1 MSAPFVDRFDR
12 EELGKDWRKTSVGWR
27 LEEGML
33 CGQGA
38 RNHPV
43 WLRQRLPVNAQVR
56 FEAVSYSSDGDIKA
70 EFWGDGRSAAAGVSY
85 DDATSYLT
93 IFGGWKNRYHVLARI
108 DEHAKDRP
116 QIEIGSATD
125 ELRERP
131 VEMGR
136 KYRFKVER
144 RDSKTV
150 TWWVDDVEMLKY
162 PDDKPLMGPG
172 HEYFGFNNWQ
182 VRVCFD
188 NLEVTP
194 LGT

>member
-1 MSAPFVDRFDR
+1 
-12 EELGKDWRKTSVGWR
+12 
-27 LEEGML
+27 ML

-43 WLRQRLPVNAQVR
+43 WLNRRLPTNARVR
-56 FEAVSYSSDGDIKA
+56 FEATSLAPEGDIKA
-70 EFWGDGRSAAAGVSY
+70 EYWGDGRSAAAGVSY

-93 IFGGWKNRYHVLARI
+93 IFGGWKNRFHVLARI
-108 DEHAKDRP
+108 DEHAPDRP
-116 QIEIGSATD
+116 EIKVGGAPS
-125 ELRERP
+125 ELRARP

-136 KYRFKVER
+136 KYSFKVER

-150 TWWVDDVEMLKY
+150 TWWVDDIEMLKY
-162 PDDKPLMGPG
+162 SDEDPLQGPG
-172 HEYFGFNNWQ
+172 HEYFGFNNWE